1 MRSAPIQRQD
11 ISNDFALSGA
21 LPVTYSHRTRP
32 LYPWYSAVKFVTRTP
47 EPSEKLLTR
56 AQPDHGR
63 NDQRC
68 S

>member
-1 MRSAPIQRQD
+1 MRSAPMRRRD
-11 ISNDFALSGA
+11 ISNDFALNGA
-21 LPVTYSHRTRP
+21 LPVTYSLRTRP
-32 LYPWYSAVKFVTRTP
+32 LYPWCSAVKLVTRTP
-47 EPSEKLLTR
+47 APLEKRLTR